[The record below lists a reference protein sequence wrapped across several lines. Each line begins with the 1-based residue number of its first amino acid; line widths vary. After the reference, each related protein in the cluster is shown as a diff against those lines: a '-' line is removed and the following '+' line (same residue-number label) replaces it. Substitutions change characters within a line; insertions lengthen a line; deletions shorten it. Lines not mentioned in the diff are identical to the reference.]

1 MYFSTDVFLYCTDV
15 FQYLMYLCISVS
27 DKTIKL
33 CEKYARVKGPGS
45 IARPEHHPFFQKL
58 APMIKLHLDKSERE
72 NGFM

>member
-1 MYFSTDVFLYCTDV
+1 MYCC
-15 FQYLMYLCISVS
+15 CILLLLLLVS

-58 APMIKLHLDKSERE
+58 APLIKLHLEKSERE

>member
-1 MYFSTDVFLYCTDV
+1 MVSLS
-15 FQYLMYLCISVS
+15 LVS

-58 APMIKLHLDKSERE
+58 APLIKLHLEKSERE